1 MRGDWTEIFSLLKAW
16 RWRELLY
23 KPTDNATLQFLRYLI
38 VGGCAFVADFCTV
51 WLLKELGLHYLV
63 AGVFG
68 FILGVVVNYILSKTL
83 AFSGKKANMSK
94 EAEFALF
101 IVISLI
107 GLGLNSLIVFLL
119 KDISLV
125 PRFVDTTL
133 DWDFWVAKVIATAIV
148 TVWNFVANNFF
159 TFRKRDEKIRR

>member
-1 MRGDWTEIFSLLKAW
+1 MDGLAEIVGLLRKW

-23 KPTDNATLQFLRYLI
+23 TPTDNATLQFLRYII

-68 FILGVVVNYILSKTL
+68 FILGVTVNYFLSKNL
-83 AFSGKKANMSK
+83 AFSGKKANMSAR
-94 EAEFALF
+94 AEFALF

-119 KDISLV
+119 KDTSIV
-125 PRFVDTTL
+125 PRFFNTTL
-133 DWDFWVAKVIATAIV
+133 DWDFWVAKIIATAIV
-148 TVWNFVANNFF
+148 MVWNFVANNFF
-159 TFRKRDEKIRR
+159 TFRKKRQ